1 MDTLRPTYTWQ
12 AVGGA
17 TSYEVIVYNVATG
30 QHILTLASSGTSV
43 SGGAAFTPGTTYRW
57 LVRGRVGDEPGPWS
71 TALAFTAHSAPATP
85 APTGTRT
92 GR

>member
-17 TSYEVIVYNVATG
+17 TSYEVIVYNAAGQPLFVMPATG
-30 QHILTLASSGTSV
+30 TSAR
-43 SGGAAFTPGTTYRW
+43 GGAAFTPGASYRW
-57 LVRGRVGDEPGPWS
+57 LVRGRAADEPGPWS

-85 APTGTRT
+85 APTGPRT